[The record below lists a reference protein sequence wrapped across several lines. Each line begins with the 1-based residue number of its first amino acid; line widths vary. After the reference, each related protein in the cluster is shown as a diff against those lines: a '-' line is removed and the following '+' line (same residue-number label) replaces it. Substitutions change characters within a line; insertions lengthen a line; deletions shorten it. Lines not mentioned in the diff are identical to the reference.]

1 MNSFE
6 RKLAEFLDEYSSSLS
21 CLDFELND
29 PVLLMGMHKG
39 GSTMLHN
46 YIRRYCNLLNLNS
59 RFSSREYY
67 TSLPEKLFAAGFSDA
82 VFDGSAKV
90 VEIIKAFPAIHLGWR
105 QVPLAFLRH
114 KYSLK
119 GIKTIALVRDPRDCV
134 VSAYYSFL
142 GSHVL
147 PDIEGSMTSQI
158 IQERRAFASS
168 TIEHYCRENY
178 KRFVGELARIAAFAS
193 PSLLVYRYE
202 DIWPEREGFFEN
214 IIELIGLPLDREA
227 IHDCSQFIFV
237 DPSSDPSGHIRK
249 GTPGDHID
257 KLSPSLVAELTSASR
272 DLIGLFGYY

>member
-1 MNSFE
+1 MNSSGQ
-6 RKLAEFLDEYSSSLS
+6 KLAEFLDDYSSSLGS
-21 CLDFELND
+21 LDFKLTD

-46 YIRRYCNLLNLNS
+46 YIRRYCNLLNLKS
-59 RFSSREYY
+59 QFSGKELYA
-67 TSLPEKLFAAGFSDA
+67 SLPEKLFAAGFSDA
-82 VFDGSAKV
+82 MFDGSAKV
-90 VEIIKAFPAIHLGWR
+90 VEIIKTFPAIHLGWR

-119 GIKTIALVRDPRDCV
+119 GIKTIVLVRDPRDCV

-142 GSHVL
+142 GRHVL

-193 PSLLVYRYE
+193 PSLLIYRYE
-202 DIWPEREGFFEN
+202 DIWPKRESFFKH
-214 IIELIGLPLDREA
+214 IIEIIGLPLDSDA
-227 IHDCSQFIFV
+227 IHNCSQFIFV
-237 DPSSDPSGHIRK
+237 DPSADLSGHIRK
-249 GTPGDHID
+249 GTPGDHIE
-257 KLSPSLVAELTSASR
+257 KLSPPLVAELTSASR